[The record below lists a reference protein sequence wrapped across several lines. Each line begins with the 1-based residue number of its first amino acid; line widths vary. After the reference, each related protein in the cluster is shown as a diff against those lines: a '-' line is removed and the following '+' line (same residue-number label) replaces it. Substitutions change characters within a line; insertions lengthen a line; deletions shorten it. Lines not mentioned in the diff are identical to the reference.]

1 MINCQRGLCLGIC
14 VFLLVAFVAISFTDA
29 QAWPEE
35 KRVFKRVKFVLEA
48 PPFFLPIDSIIVWG
62 PADIGNEFPFP
73 SPLYSPLLEIPGEL
87 VALDLLGVM
96 GRRVLESPGA
106 LSIFTVYVD
115 PDPQPEPGW
124 VESFFDV
131 FVEIELPEDMPGQI
145 LVNYD
150 PIHLIENLIQFPPYY
165 QKIGGELI
173 PPVML
178 YDRDSGISVGLMTYW
193 EEEILPWSEP
203 EAHLMIETAYR
214 SDVAVID
221 ELGRVKLEGAMSDL
235 NLPESVPMTAT
246 FSVRPYGDLGPF
258 MPFATDVN
266 MDGPRLSTKGVLG
279 EGDGFIEYF
288 EPGSEPFE
296 GQVVEFELEFDVPP
310 IGLWRDSIIVFVDG
324 IPPIPTFTDI
334 PRDSIPEF
342 QVDSF
347 FDITFE
353 IDDEM
358 AGPGTAELLVMP
370 LSFDWTRVLTPVDQ
384 LGLGTDVDSTSCAPS
399 AAASCLK
406 YFADNGHPELDN
418 PEGDESKPNSSGSDI
433 AKELQKGMGT
443 DSTGTSVS
451 GAVAGIKSYLKGHG
465 KSGWDVSSE
474 DVDDATD
481 LAEMLRE
488 FESDSEDVMIILYDT
503 TAAGDTIGHL
513 VTMGSSHFSIDPI
526 SQKID
531 FMDPWGGGSTA
542 DNNYEVGTNAEGQPT
557 TSGYDLDGAGGSA
570 WVGGYIKVSPPEG
583 GAASSSMGG
592 SSFLRPDI
600 AGRDLLKA
608 AMRAPWIT
616 MSTGLVTGNGA
627 IDILPLDTSTL
638 PTGPMLMEIVTVDD
652 QGIQC
657 RDIRLA
663 WVFSDLTGDDDSGP
677 PIKTMLNGSYPNPFN
692 PSTTIKYSVAKDT
705 KVTMVIFDV
714 AGRRVRTLLS
724 SEFRETGVYTE
735 TWDGKNDNGKS
746 LASGVYFCRF
756 IAAGQIEARKL
767 IMLR

>member
-1 MINCQRGLCLGIC
+1 MIHRKSVLCVGMGIL
-14 VFLLVAFVAISFTDA
+14 LLVAFVAISFSDA
-29 QAWPEE
+29 LAWPLE
-35 KRVFKRVKFVLEA
+35 KKVFKRVKFVLVA
-48 PPFFLPIDSIIVWG
+48 PAHGWEDTVRVWG
-62 PADIGNEFPFP
+62 PVDLGYEVPFP
-73 SPLYSPLLEIPGEL
+73 SPLYPPLLEIPGEQMGF
-87 VALDLLGVM
+87 DLEGPM
-96 GRRVLESPGA
+96 GRRVSRNPAELSP
-106 LSIFTVYVD
+106 FTAYIEPLPEFD
-115 PDPQPEPGW
+115 PAW

-131 FVEIELPEDMPGQI
+131 FVEVEIPDALPGQI
-145 LVNYD
+145 MVNYD
-150 PIHLIENLIQFPPYY
+150 PIHLTENLYQFPPYY

-173 PPVML
+173 SPVIL
-178 YDRDSGISVGLMTYW
+178 YDLGSGMDVGMITYW

-235 NLPESVPMTAT
+235 SLPEPVPMTAT
-246 FSVRPYGDLGPF
+246 FSFRPFGDPGPF
-258 MPFATDVN
+258 MSFATDVT
-266 MDGPRLSTKGVLG
+266 MEGPRLSTTGVIG

-296 GQVVEFELEFDVPP
+296 GQVVEFELELDAPP
-310 IGLWRDSIIVFVDG
+310 YGVWRDSVIVYLDG
-324 IPPIPTFTDI
+324 IPPIPGFVDI
-334 PRDSIPEF
+334 HRDSIPEF
-342 QVDSF
+342 EVDSF
-347 FDITFE
+347 FDITFKL
-353 IDDEM
+353 DDELV
-358 AGPGTAELLVMP
+358 APGTAELLVLP
-370 LSFDWTRVLTPVDQ
+370 LAFDWTRDLTPIDQ
-384 LGLGTDVDSTSCAPS
+384 GGLGTDFDSVSCAPT

-406 YFADNGHPELDN
+406 YFADNGHPKLDN
-418 PEGDESKPNSSGSDI
+418 PEGDEAKPNASGSDI

-443 DSTGTSVS
+443 DSTGTSVA
-451 GAVAGIKSYLKGHG
+451 GVVAGIKSYLKGHG
-465 KSGWDVSSE
+465 QSGWDVSSE
-474 DVDDATD
+474 DVDDTTD

-513 VTMGSSHFSIDPI
+513 VTMGSSHFSIDPV

-531 FMDPWGGGSTA
+531 FMDPSGGGSTA

-557 TSGYDLDGAGGSA
+557 TSGYDLNGSGGSA
-570 WVGGYIKVSPPEG
+570 WIGGYVKVSPPEG
-583 GAASSSMGG
+583 GSSSSSMGG
-592 SSFLRPDI
+592 SILRPDI

-608 AMRAPWIT
+608 AMRVPWIM
-616 MSTGLVTGNGA
+616 MSSGPVTGNGM

-638 PTGPMLMEIVTVDD
+638 PAGPMLMEIVTVDD

-663 WVFSDLTGDDDSGP
+663 WVFSDPTGDDDGGP

-705 KVTMVIFDV
+705 EVTMVIYDV

-724 SEFRETGVYTE
+724 SEFREMGAYTE
-735 TWDGKNDNGKS
+735 PWDGKNDNGKS